1 MARGGRRPGAGRKP
15 GVKLPEVADRNAAGR
30 LLEALN
36 RAEKKD
42 DGYEVEQ
49 WRMLTEAKEL
59 RIRLDA
65 RKYLYDKR
73 DGKAV
78 QPMDFGDK
86 PISVIIDVGAAVT
99 RRAAKK

>member
-15 GVKLPEVADRNAAGR
+15 GIKLPEVADRNAAGR

-36 RAEKKD
+36 EPAKGEEP
-42 DGYEVEQ
+42 YEIQ
-49 WRMLTEAKEL
+49 RWRLLTEAPEL
-59 RIRLDA
+59 RIQLDA